1 MPDVTDDNRAL
12 RIAILDDYQGVARHL
27 ADWSSLPD
35 AELVTFH
42 DHVDDPEE
50 LAARLADIDVLVLIR
65 ERTPLGAELL
75 AALPRLK
82 LVVTMGLWNA
92 AIDVSACAA
101 RGIPV
106 CGTAGGDPDATPA
119 LAWGLVLGVTRGIA
133 RQAASV
139 AAGGW
144 QVGLGTDIKGKTL
157 AILGL
162 GKIGRRVAEFG
173 RVFGMRCIAWS
184 QNLKA
189 DEAEALGVTRVDKDE
204 LFREADVLTV
214 HLKLG
219 ERTRGLVGAR
229 ELGLMKPGA
238 YLVNTSRGPIVDE
251 AALIDALRAGRLA
264 GAGLDVFDTEPLPED
279 HPLRTMPTVLA
290 TPHIGYVSHATYE
303 AAFPQMVEDIAAWR
317 RGEPIRRL
325 DA

>member
-1 MPDVTDDNRAL
+1 MPDDHQSL
-12 RIAILDDYQGVARHL
+12 RIAVLDDYQGLAHDL
-27 ADWSSLPD
+27 ADWSSLAG
-35 AELVTFH
+35 AEVVAFH
-42 DHVDDPEE
+42 DHVSDDRE
-50 LAARLADIDVLVLIR
+50 LAARLAPFDILVLIR
-65 ERTPLGAELL
+65 ERTPLGADLI

-82 LVVTMGLWNA
+82 LVVTIGLWNA
-92 AIDVSACAA
+92 AIDVAACAA

-144 QVGLGTDIKGKTL
+144 QIGLGTDVKGKTL
-157 AILGL
+157 GILGL

-173 RVFGMRCIAWS
+173 HVFGMRCIAWS

-189 DEAEALGVTRVDKDE
+189 EDAAAVGVERVDKDR
-204 LFREADVLTV
+204 LFRDADVLTI

-219 ERTRGLVGAR
+219 DRTRGLVGVR
-229 ELGLMKPGA
+229 ELGLMKRSA

-251 AALIDALRAGRLA
+251 AALIDAIRTGRLA
-264 GAGLDVFDTEPLPED
+264 GAGLDVFDTEPLPPA
-279 HPLRTMPTVLA
+279 HPFRTMPSVLA
-290 TPHIGYVSHATYE
+290 TPHIGYVSRATYE
-303 AAFPQMVEDIAAWR
+303 AAFPQIVEDIAAWM
-317 RGEPIRRL
+317 RGTPLRVLEG
-325 DA
+325 

>member
-1 MPDVTDDNRAL
+1 
-12 RIAILDDYQGVARHL
+12 
-27 ADWSSLPD
+27 
-35 AELVTFH
+35 
-42 DHVDDPEE
+42 
-50 LAARLADIDVLVLIR
+50 
-65 ERTPLGAELL
+65 
-75 AALPRLK
+75 
-82 LVVTMGLWNA
+82 MGMWNA
-92 AIDVSACAA
+92 AIDVAACTA
-101 RGIPV
+101 RGVPV

-144 QVGLGTDIKGKTL
+144 QVGLGTDVKGKTL
-157 AILGL
+157 GILGL

-173 RVFGMRCIAWS
+173 RVFGMRCVAWS
-184 QNLKA
+184 QNLR
-189 DEAEALGVTRVDKDE
+189 AEDAAAVGVERVEKDA

-229 ELGLMKPGA
+229 ELGLMKPTA
-238 YLVNTSRGPIVDE
+238 FLVNTSRGPIVDE

-264 GAGLDVFDTEPLPED
+264 GAGLDVFDPEPLPPD

-290 TPHIGYVSHATYE
+290 TPHIGYVSRATYE
-303 AAFPQMVEDIAAWR
+303 AAFPQMVECIAAWR
-317 RGEPIRRL
+317 RGAPVRVLEG
-325 DA
+325 

>member
-1 MPDVTDDNRAL
+1 MQDTGTL
-12 RIAILDDYQGVARHL
+12 RIAILDDYQGVARRL
-27 ADWSSLPD
+27 ADWDGLPD
-35 AELVTFH
+35 ATVVAFH
-42 DHVDDPEE
+42 DHVAERDA
-50 LAARLADIDVLVLIR
+50 LAARLAPFDVLVLIR
-65 ERTPLGAELL
+65 ERTPLDAALV

-92 AIDVSACAA
+92 AIDVAACRA

-144 QVGLGTDIKGKTL
+144 QVGLGTDLRGRTL

-173 RVFGMRCIAWS
+173 RVFGMRTIAWS
-184 QNLKA
+184 QNLR
-189 DEAEALGVTRVDKDE
+189 AEDAAAVGVERVERDA

-219 ERTRGLVGAR
+219 ERTRGLVGSR
-229 ELGLMKPGA
+229 ELGLMKPTA
-238 YLVNTSRGPIVDE
+238 TLVNTSRGPIVDE

-264 GAGLDVFDTEPLPED
+264 GAGLDVFDAEPLPLA
-279 HPLRTMPTVLA
+279 HPFRTMPTVLA
-290 TPHIGYVSHATYE
+290 TPHIGYVTEATYR
-303 AAFPQMVEDIAAWR
+303 AAFPQMVEAVTAWR
-317 RGEPIRRL
+317 AGTPLRVLEG
-325 DA
+325 

>member
-1 MPDVTDDNRAL
+1 MIDDQTPL
-12 RIAILDDYQGVARHL
+12 RIAVLDDYQAVAGGL
-27 ADWSSLPD
+27 ADWASLAG
-35 AELVTFH
+35 AETVFFH
-42 DHVDDPEE
+42 DHASEG
-50 LAARLADIDVLVLIR
+50 LAARLAPFDVLVLIR
-65 ERTPLGAELL
+65 ERTPLGAELV

-92 AIDVSACAA
+92 AIDIAACAA

-139 AAGGW
+139 VAGGW
-144 QVGLGTDIKGKTL
+144 QIGLGTDLKGKTL
-157 AILGL
+157 GILGL

-173 RVFGMRCIAWS
+173 SVFGMRSIAWS

-189 DEAEALGVTRVDKDE
+189 EEAAAVGVERVDKDA
-204 LFREADVLTV
+204 LFREADVLSV
-214 HLKLG
+214 HLKLSD
-219 ERTRGLVGAR
+219 RTRGLVGAR
-229 ELGLMKPGA
+229 ELGLMKPTA

-251 AALIDALRAGRLA
+251 AALIGAQRAGRLA
-264 GAGLDVFDTEPLPED
+264 GAGLDVFDTEPLPEQ

-290 TPHIGYVSHATYE
+290 TPHIGYVSRATYE
-303 AAFPQMVEDIAAWR
+303 TAFPQMVEDIAAWR
-317 RGEPIRRL
+317 RGAPIRVL
-325 DA
+325 EG

>member
-1 MPDVTDDNRAL
+1 MADEPTPL
-12 RIAILDDYQGVARHL
+12 RIAVLDDYQAVARGL
-27 ADWSSLPD
+27 ADWASLD
-35 AELVTFH
+35 DTETAFFH
-42 DHVDDPEE
+42 DHASDTGE
-50 LAARLADIDVLVLIR
+50 LAARLAPFDVLVLTR
-65 ERTPLGAELL
+65 ERTPLDAGLV

-82 LVVTMGLWNA
+82 LVVTMGMWNA
-92 AIDVSACAA
+92 SIDVAACAA

-133 RQAASV
+133 RQAAAV

-144 QVGLGTDIKGKTL
+144 QVGLGTDIRGRTL
-157 AILGL
+157 GILGL
-162 GKIGRRVAEFG
+162 GRIGRRVAEFG
-173 RVFGMRCIAWS
+173 RVFGMRSIAWS

-189 DEAEALGVTRVDKDE
+189 EDAAAVGVERVDKDT

-229 ELGLMKPGA
+229 ELGLMKPTA

-251 AALIDALRAGRLA
+251 AALVDALRAGRLA
-264 GAGLDVFDTEPLPED
+264 GAGLDVFDTEPLPLD

-290 TPHIGYVSHATYE
+290 TPHVGYVSRSTYA
-303 AAFPQMVEDIAAWR
+303 AAFPQAVEDIAAWR
-317 RGEPIRRL
+317 RGEPVRVL
-325 DA
+325 EG

>member
-1 MPDVTDDNRAL
+1 MADHELPL
-12 RIAILDDYQGVARHL
+12 RIAVLDDYQAVARGL
-27 ADWSSLPD
+27 AAWDSLD
-35 AELVTFH
+35 GAETVFFH
-42 DHVDDPEE
+42 DHVADAGE
-50 LAARLADIDVLVLIR
+50 LAARLAPFDVLVLTR
-65 ERTPLGAELL
+65 ERTPLAAGLV

-82 LVVTMGLWNA
+82 LVVTMGMANA
-92 AIDVSACAA
+92 SIDVAACAA

-144 QVGLGTDIKGKTL
+144 QVGLGTDVRGQTL
-157 AILGL
+157 GILGL

-184 QNLKA
+184 QNLTA
-189 DEAEALGVTRVDKDE
+189 DAAAAVGVERVDKE
-204 LFREADVLTV
+204 ALFREADVLTI

-229 ELGLMKPGA
+229 EFALMKPTA

-251 AALIDALRAGRLA
+251 AALVDALRAGRLA
-264 GAGLDVFDTEPLPED
+264 GAGLDVFDTEPLPLD

-290 TPHIGYVSHATYE
+290 TPHVGYVSRSTY
-303 AAFPQMVEDIAAWR
+303 AAAYPQAVEDVAAWR
-317 RGEPIRRL
+317 QGAPIRVL
-325 DA
+325 EG

>member
-1 MPDVTDDNRAL
+1 MTDGSAPL
-12 RIAILDDYQGVARHL
+12 RIAVLDDYQGVARGF
-27 ADWSSLPD
+27 ADWDSL
-35 AELVTFH
+35 AGTETTFFH
-42 DHVDDPEE
+42 DHESDPAG
-50 LAARLADIDVLVLIR
+50 LAARLAPFDILVLTR

-92 AIDVSACAA
+92 AIDVAACAA
-101 RGIPV
+101 RGVPV
-106 CGTAGGDPDATPA
+106 CGTAGGEPDATPA

-144 QVGLGTDIKGKTL
+144 QVGLGTDVKGRTL
-157 AILGL
+157 GILGL

-173 RVFGMRCIAWS
+173 RVFGMRCVAWS
-184 QNLKA
+184 QNLR
-189 DEAEALGVTRVDKDE
+189 AEDAAAVGVERVEKDA

-229 ELGLMKPGA
+229 ELGLMKPTA

-251 AALIDALRAGRLA
+251 AALVEALRAGRLA
-264 GAGLDVFDTEPLPED
+264 GAGLDVFDTEPLPEH

-290 TPHIGYVSHATYE
+290 TPHIGYVSRATYE
-303 AAFPQMVEDIAAWR
+303 AAFPQMVECIAAWR
-317 RGEPIRRL
+317 RGAPVRVLEG
-325 DA
+325 

>member
-1 MPDVTDDNRAL
+1 MIDDQTPL
-12 RIAILDDYQGVARHL
+12 RIAVLDDYQAVAGGL
-27 ADWSSLPD
+27 ADWASLAG
-35 AELVTFH
+35 AETVFFH
-42 DHVDDPEE
+42 DHASEG
-50 LAARLADIDVLVLIR
+50 LAARLAPFDVLVLIR
-65 ERTPLGAELL
+65 ERTPLGAELV

-92 AIDVSACAA
+92 AIDIAACAA

-139 AAGGW
+139 VAGGW
-144 QVGLGTDIKGKTL
+144 QIGLGTDLKGKTL
-157 AILGL
+157 GILGL

-173 RVFGMRCIAWS
+173 SVFGMRSIAWS

-189 DEAEALGVTRVDKDE
+189 EEAAAVGVERVDKDA
-204 LFREADVLTV
+204 LFREADVLSV
-214 HLKLG
+214 HLKLSD
-219 ERTRGLVGAR
+219 RTRGLVGAR
-229 ELGLMKPGA
+229 ELGLMKPTA

-251 AALIDALRAGRLA
+251 AALIGALRAGRLA
-264 GAGLDVFDTEPLPED
+264 GAGLDVFDTEPLPEQ

-290 TPHIGYVSHATYE
+290 TPHIGYVSRATYE
-303 AAFPQMVEDIAAWR
+303 TAFPQMVEDIAAWR
-317 RGEPIRRL
+317 RGAPIRVL
-325 DA
+325 EG

>member
-1 MPDVTDDNRAL
+1 MTDDQTPL
-12 RIAILDDYQGVARHL
+12 RIAVLDDYQAVAQGL
-27 ADWSSLPD
+27 ADWPSLD
-35 AELVTFH
+35 GAETVFFH
-42 DHVDDPEE
+42 DHAPDG
-50 LAARLADIDVLVLIR
+50 LAARLAPFDVLVLTR
-65 ERTPLGAELL
+65 ERTPLGAELV

-92 AIDVSACAA
+92 AIDVAACRA

-144 QVGLGTDIKGKTL
+144 QVGLGTDVKGKTL
-157 AILGL
+157 GILGL

-173 RVFGMRCIAWS
+173 HVFGMRCVAWS
-184 QNLKA
+184 QNLR
-189 DEAEALGVTRVDKDE
+189 AEDAAAVGVERVEKDA
-204 LFREADVLTV
+204 LFRDADVLTV

-229 ELGLMKPGA
+229 ELALMKPSA
-238 YLVNTSRGPIVDE
+238 FLVNTSRGPIVDE
-251 AALIDALRAGRLA
+251 AALVEALRAGRLA
-264 GAGLDVFDTEPLPED
+264 GAGLDVFDAEPLPQD

-290 TPHIGYVSHATYE
+290 TPHIGYVSRSTYE
-303 AAFPQMVEDIAAWR
+303 AAFPQAVEDIAAWR
-317 RGEPIRRL
+317 RGAPIRVL
-325 DA
+325 EG